1 MFGLVALPLQLYNS
15 SKHVMDYG
23 DLLLD
28 LSSRRNMAFSPKKEY
43 RMVYWI
49 LQVRNFQIQQRQIC
63 GLIGWA
69 MEDVSLKVDERAED
83 AGDAITMVVFALLIL
98 FIIVK
103 GGAWYLDND
112 NDSQSN
118 TWSLEQGESAS
129 LKFECND
136 SSCDAV
142 ISFSTT
148 NEGGNISSYIVKS
161 SEKESFEKCNSFES
175 IYTTDGIASNEW
187 TGDLLEGTYYL
198 ILDNGSCDSSEDNK
212 TVYGEYSAKTTGVN
226 F

>member
-1 MFGLVALPLQLYNS
+1 
-15 SKHVMDYG
+15 
-23 DLLLD
+23 
-28 LSSRRNMAFSPKKEY
+28 
-43 RMVYWI
+43 
-49 LQVRNFQIQQRQIC
+49 
-63 GLIGWA
+63 
-69 MEDVSLKVDERAED
+69 MEDVSLNVDERAED
-83 AGDAITMVVFALLIL
+83 AGGIIAGVFLLLVIL
-98 FIIVK
+98 WVIYEA
-103 GGAWYLDND
+103 GAWYLDND

-118 TWSLEQGESAS
+118 NWNLEQGESAF

-175 IYTTDGIASNEW
+175 IYSTDGVASNEW

-198 ILDNGSCDSSEDNK
+198 ILDNGRCGSSEYNK